1 MTEIIYKLVT
11 RVSQYFCFP
20 DRPMKGGD
28 ILDFQKVGNLRKGGG
43 GVDLEKVGMT
53 PLTNLLVEQYMP
65 KGPEDLIFLGSKSLF

>member
-1 MTEIIYKLVT
+1 MGTSWISRKW
-11 RVSQYFCFP
+11 
-20 DRPMKGGD
+20 G
-28 ILDFQKVGNLRKGGG
+28 ILEKGG